1 MEKLITTEKEM
12 LNVTKKVKQYTII
25 FHIPGYTD
33 SCHNDRWE
41 VPGRDE
47 SYSVTKFTYDHYKGK
62 KHISE
67 CNERVSFEEFALSWK
82 AACEERLVTFGK
94 TPNLENVKSAIFAVK
109 QYDCILDVKLNRVN
123 VFNQKLN
130 EVLIH
135 TIQSEKDG
143 LKLLLDELEVEL
155 KVCQAQ
161 ARKEKRLLNKKKK
174 EAELKKK
181 EAELQ
186 QAKILAEKEEKE
198 RAEKIAQMEAELKA
212 LKK

>member
-12 LNVTKKVKQYTII
+12 LNVTKKVKRYTII
-25 FHIPGYTD
+25 THIPGYTD

-41 VPGRDE
+41 VPGRDV
-47 SYSVTKFTYDHYKGK
+47 SYNVTKYTYDNYKGE

-67 CNERVSFEEFALSWK
+67 YNERISFEEFALSWK
-82 AACEERLVTFGK
+82 GTFEERLVKFGK
-94 TPNLENVKSAIFAVK
+94 NPNLENVKSAIFAVK
-109 QYDCILDVKLNRVN
+109 QYGYILDVKINRVN

-130 EVLIH
+130 EALRQ
-135 TIQSEKDG
+135 TIQTERDS
-143 LKLLLDELEVEL
+143 LNLLLDELELEL

-181 EAELQ
+181 EAELE
-186 QAKILAEKEEKE
+186 QAKLLAEKEEKE
-198 RAEKIAQMEAELKA
+198 RAEEIARMEAELKA